1 MCPPPELLRPP
12 SPVAV
17 MEIRYRGVTPLRGGW
32 QAQVTGKYLGW
43 FPNKKQAAAK
53 VASALR
59 KPMAK
64 IRKPGQPT
72 LRKPMAKIRKRK
84 HTEPRLEPLMP
95 LRTHKYIYWLTKP
108 QLWQLK
114 LHGHKSRHFPRAL
127 RPWKLPAQP

>member
-64 IRKPGQPT
+64 IRK
-72 LRKPMAKIRKRK
+72 RK